1 MISQIKQIKNFVKKR
16 WKLLL
21 LIAAVAAAVVAYY
34 FIKIKKKQ

>member
-1 MISQIKQIKNFVKKR
+1 MTALAKVKDFVKRR

-21 LIAAVAAAVVAYY
+21 LIAAVVVVAAYY